1 MNYDVVSLVL
11 AFAAAA
17 RSFAPDVWFLVRR
30 LLGAGVRIGAFALIE
45 QQVHSPAPPSDTA
58 ASLDEGGHR

>member
-11 AFAAAA
+11 AIAAAV

-30 LLGAGVRIGAFALIE
+30 LLGAGVRIGATALSE
-45 QQVHSPAPPSDTA
+45 QQPQPLAPPATTA
-58 ASLDEGGHR
+58 SWNEGGHR

>member
-30 LLGAGVRIGAFALIE
+30 LLGAGVRIGASTLIE
-45 QQVHSPAPPSDTA
+45 QHPHSPVSPPSTVP
-58 ASLDEGGHR
+58 LDDGGHR